1 MLANVL
7 RPLCHIVDN
16 LTIES
21 RAMSED
27 RDQRGRLSMKA
38 SRIVNLA
45 IADFL
50 AVKSW
55 SVVLS
60 AGQVRPLA

>member
-1 MLANVL
+1 
-7 RPLCHIVDN
+7 
-16 LTIES
+16 
-21 RAMSED
+21 MSED

>member
-1 MLANVL
+1 MLAKVL
-7 RPLCHIVDN
+7 RPLCHIVDKV
-16 LTIES
+16 TIES
-21 RAMSED
+21 RAMSEG

-38 SRIVNLA
+38 SRTVNLA

-50 AVKSW
+50 TVKSW